1 MDVKEDMQCL
11 PKVYGESAVAVGV
24 KTPKED
30 MINVVFTGEHQGLA
44 MPHHLPVAGYLNM

>member
-1 MDVKEDMQCL
+1 MFAQSVWRIRCSCGSEN
-11 PKVYGESAVAVGV
+11 
-24 KTPKED
+24 PKED